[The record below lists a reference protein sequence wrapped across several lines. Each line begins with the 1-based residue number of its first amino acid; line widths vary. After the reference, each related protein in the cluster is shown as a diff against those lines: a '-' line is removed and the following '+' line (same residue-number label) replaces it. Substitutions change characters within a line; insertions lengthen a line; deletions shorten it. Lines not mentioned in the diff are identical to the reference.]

1 MPPSKAQKEQQAATA
16 KKIEDKT
23 FGMKNK
29 NKVCVSTRHCCAAGL
44 SFRLLTPCLASPQSK
59 QVQKQIAQMKQASG
73 VGNQRDNADIKKD
86 AAAAAI
92 NDVLFKEALTKK
104 DIAKRAMEKLA
115 AKEKKDAAKAK
126 EPDKRDIYT
135 DTRDQKKLE
144 GMEDWDEAT
153 LREAVNKTSGGQGE
167 RCQTD
172 IICKHFL
179 EAVEKRTYGWFWECP
194 NGGDKCQY
202 RHALPEGYVLKR
214 DKVDE
219 GPIDLGPTVEDVSV
233 KASAS
238 TPRSRHRKLRARF
251 SLLVLPP
258 RLMRFCARYP
268 PLTCSAARRAPVCR

>member
-1 MPPSKAQKEQQAATA
+1 MQQ
-16 KKIEDKT
+16 
-23 FGMKNK
+23 
-29 NKVCVSTRHCCAAGL
+29 
-44 SFRLLTPCLASPQSK
+44 
-59 QVQKQIAQMKQASG
+59 QIAQMKASHG
-73 VGNQRDNADIKKD
+73 IGKRDNVRERTSEPQRSRARGSVAHHPSSRAPRVLSQYDDDKKKKAAD
-86 AAAAAI
+86 AAI
-92 NDVLFKEALTKK
+92 NDVLFKEALSKK

-115 AKEKKDAAKAK
+115 AKQEKERKAAK
-126 EPDKRDIYT
+126 EPDKRDIYV
-135 DTRDQKKLE
+135 DTRDAKGGGPSAEDDMSTWDDEKLKAVVESKK
-144 GMEDWDEAT
+144 
-153 LREAVNKTSGGQGE
+153 KGGQGE
-167 RCQTD
+167 RVKTD

-179 EAVEKRTYGWFWECP
+179 DAVEKRTYGWFWECP

>member
-1 MPPSKAQKEQQAATA
+1 M
-16 KKIEDKT
+16 
-23 FGMKNK
+23 
-29 NKVCVSTRHCCAAGL
+29 L
-44 SFRLLTPCLASPQSK
+44 SAFSSQSK

-73 VGNQRDNADIKKD
+73 VGNDRSNDDIKKD
-86 AAAAAI
+86 AAKAAI

-115 AKEKKDAAKAK
+115 AKEKKEAKAK

-135 DTRDQKKLE
+135 DTRDQKKIE

-153 LREAVNKTSGGQGE
+153 LREAVNKKAGGQGE

-219 GPIDLGPTVEDVSV
+219 GPIDLGPSVEDVSV
-233 KASAS
+233 KARLEAAS
-238 TPRSRHRKLRARF
+238 TRAQREGWLHCWRCRRAAASAPLRTRCPPCPPPP
-251 SLLVLPP
+251 SHVL
-258 RLMRFCARYP
+258 R
-268 PLTCSAARRAPVCR
+268 CSAARCGLPVCTRADHRGAAQESRAGAHAGDI